1 VVYLPRGQLASDVAI
16 KYVAKINFKFQI
28 FFKKIQFLNFFFF
41 LKKKNILATW
51 FMCHVAEILNLKIN
65 ENNFNKL
72 AMWFA
77 HVAKIVNL
85 KEKLK

>member
-1 VVYLPRGQLASDVAI
+1 
-16 KYVAKINFKFQI
+16 
-28 FFKKIQFLNFFFF
+28 
-41 LKKKNILATW
+41 
-51 FMCHVAEILNLKIN
+51 MCHVAEILNLKIN